1 MDGKDS
7 REEEREEP
15 AGETPEGLRERVE
28 ELEAIADSLGD
39 VPDEEVAEV
48 LDRALGLLT
57 EINADVESNLES
69 ARGEVRELGEIL
81 DGLSF
86 GSFDEAL
93 EDLERR
99 ERESD
104 GSS

>member
-1 MDGKDS
+1 MEKDNQNRS
-7 REEEREEP
+7 SGG
-15 AGETPEGLRERVE
+15 AGGLESLEGRVKELERVAE
-28 ELEAIADSLGD
+28 SLADT
-39 VPDEEVAEV
+39 PDEEVVAA
-48 LDRALGLLT
+48 LDRAVSLLK
-57 EINADVESNLES
+57 EINADIQSNLES
-69 ARGEVRELGEIL
+69 AGGEVRELGDIL

-104 GSS
+104 ASS

>member
-1 MDGKDS
+1 MEKDNQNRS
-7 REEEREEP
+7 SGG
-15 AGETPEGLRERVE
+15 AGGLESLEGRVKELERVAE
-28 ELEAIADSLGD
+28 SLADT
-39 VPDEEVAEV
+39 PDEEVVAA
-48 LDRALGLLT
+48 LDRAVSLLK
-57 EINADVESNLES
+57 EINTDIQSNLES
-69 ARGEVRELGEIL
+69 AGGEVRELGDIL

-104 GSS
+104 ASS